1 MKLKYLKVFVYLI
14 LGVIMSCTNDK
25 KQTEA
30 PKQNVSVKSDILMEK
45 SSIQKNEGETYE
57 EHTLTL
63 SGKDLLS
70 ATATLKITDQK
81 GEEISCV
88 SYPAKKLIHQE
99 YSTAN
104 SALKNAHIKDVVENY
119 FEDEVDF
126 VF

>member
-1 MKLKYLKVFVYLI
+1 MKLKHLKVFVYLI
-14 LGVIMSCTNDK
+14 LGVIISCTNDK
-25 KQTEA
+25 KQTKV
-30 PKQNVSVKSDILMEK
+30 PKQNVTIKSDILMEK
-45 SSIQKNEGETYE
+45 SSIQKNE

-63 SGKDLLS
+63 SGKDLLN
-70 ATATLKITDQK
+70 ATAILKITNQK

-119 FEDEVDF
+119 FED
-126 VF
+126 